1 MELYEEVESKKKS
14 KLPMI
19 MGICLAVL
27 IVIIIAII
35 GLIIYLE
42 GSVMKISLDGQKN
55 NDIKKLEMPEDDIK
69 SGMDEVQELIN
80 KYKKIADDYEE
91 KARILLRENTDL
103 KSRIKELENGN

>member
-55 NDIKKLEMPEDDIK
+55 NDIKKLLYIPEDDTSKIYIPIRAIAK
-69 SGMDEVQELIN
+69 YLNYEDYRGDYNVRSN
-80 KYKKIADDYEE
+80 KM
-91 KARILLRENTDL
+91 LC
-103 KSRIKELENGN
+103 

>member
-55 NDIKKLEMPEDDIK
+55 NDIKK
-69 SGMDEVQELIN
+69 
-80 KYKKIADDYEE
+80 
-91 KARILLRENTDL
+91 RT
-103 KSRIKELENGN
+103 